1 MVGHPLRRARNLLL
15 VALMGFACLPS
26 ETRPPPGSL
35 TVTATGS
42 PQTISG
48 FSTADGW
55 HVTFHRVL
63 LSIGY
68 VSVGTGRG
76 PMRGDDSC
84 DVYAGA
90 NYGRILDLSLA
101 GAQRVSE
108 VFALGECEFGFR
120 VLEPASNAVL
130 GSGVSEAERAFMRS
144 ESDDSMTLFVSG
156 SAVGKNATKEFRWAF
171 RRSLDYTDCGLGTEG
186 GPGKVV
192 YFAEE
197 SPRVLDI
204 LIRVEALFQDELD
217 EAHAELRFGAFALA
231 DDEYGNGDGEVTL
244 AELRNVALTDSR
256 VGVGSQST
264 GDQPWKTLRDWVV
277 QGLLPAIPRVGGTGE
292 CSIEE
297 GSSPSRGPGFL

>member
-1 MVGHPLRRARNLLL
+1 M
-15 VALMGFACLPS
+15 
-26 ETRPPPGSL
+26 
-35 TVTATGS
+35 
-42 PQTISG
+42 
-48 FSTADGW
+48 
-55 HVTFHRVL
+55 
-63 LSIGY
+63 
-68 VSVGTGRG
+68 
-76 PMRGDDSC
+76 
-84 DVYAGA
+84 
-90 NYGRILDLSLA
+90 
-101 GAQRVSE
+101 
-108 VFALGECEFGFR
+108 
-120 VLEPASNAVL
+120 
-130 GSGVSEAERAFMRS
+130 
-144 ESDDSMTLFVSG
+144 
-156 SAVGKNATKEFRWAF
+156 
-171 RRSLDYTDCGLGTEG
+171 GTEG